1 MHQNFDKMSIGSKV
15 IKIRKLKNLS
25 QKMLADRAG
34 VSQSMISSLESDKN
48 DPGVNLLIRI
58 AKELKVDVN
67 ELISDDSIKPK
78 LSDKDAGQ
86 IHGQVI
92 GRQIPENVIK
102 ALLSIQQRI
111 TELLEEQRQ
120 LLESTL
126 KQTCD

>member
-15 IKIRKLKNLS
+15 IKIRKLQNLS
-25 QKMLADRAG
+25 QKILADRAG
-34 VSQSMISSLESDKN
+34 VSQSTISSLESDKN

-78 LSDKDAGQ
+78 LSDKETGQ

-102 ALLSIQQRI
+102 SLLSNQQRI
-111 TELLEEQRQ
+111 TELLEEQSQ